1 MLKIKSKQLYRVK
14 ITIEKFILDIVLP
27 NRCVRCQREGGIFCD
42 RCKKYISIINPGYV
56 MNDMYGFEKLLV
68 AGLKEGWFERLVR
81 DFKYKGRRD
90 YGEFLAEKLGE
101 LIFGEVKRMKL
112 NDRSSEVKRMKLDNR
127 SSEVERIRLD
137 DRSSEV
143 ERIRLDDRSSDK
155 SGDIAI
161 EVSRMMDAETRE
173 NRKIVLVPLPTIRKH
188 IRERGFDHTLRLCF
202 ELENFLQKRLEGLGV
217 KVEYQDLLVRKNK
230 TVQVGKEKKERM
242 RQAEKAYGIRE
253 GIKIENRTLYILV
266 DDVTT
271 TGASLAAAK
280 KILQTDRVWA
290 AVLMKER

>member
-14 ITIEKFILDIVLP
+14 ITIEKFILDMVLP

-56 MNDMYGFEKLLV
+56 MNDVYGFEKLLV
-68 AGLKEGWFERLVR
+68 AGLKEGWFEKMVR

-101 LIFGEVKRMKL
+101 VIFGEVKRGMFY
-112 NDRSSEVKRMKLDNR
+112 
-127 SSEVERIRLD
+127 

-143 ERIRLDDRSSDK
+143 ERMKSDDRLSEVERMKLDDRT
-155 SGDIAI
+155 SGKPGDVPV
-161 EVSRMMDAETRE
+161 EVSRMMDAEIQE
-173 NRKIVLVPLPTIRKH
+173 IRKIILVPLPTIRKH

-202 ELENFLQKRLEGLGV
+202 ELENFLQKRLEKLGM
-217 KVEYQDLLVRKNK
+217 KVEYEDLLLRKNK

-242 RQAEKAYGIRE
+242 KQAEKAYEIRE
-253 GIKIENRTLYILV
+253 GIEIENKTLYMLV

-280 KILQTDRVWA
+280 KILQAGQVWA

>member
-1 MLKIKSKQLYRVK
+1 MVKIKSKQLYRVK
-14 ITIEKFILDIVLP
+14 ITIEKFILDMVLP

-56 MNDMYGFEKLLV
+56 MEDMYGFEKLLV
-68 AGLKEGWFERLVR
+68 AGLKEGWFERMVR

-101 LIFGEVKRMKL
+101 VILGEIKRMRFGDELSNKSGEVTCGVLRK
-112 NDRSSEVKRMKLDNR
+112 
-127 SSEVERIRLD
+127 VETEIKEIRQ
-137 DRSSEV
+137 
-143 ERIRLDDRSSDK
+143 
-155 SGDIAI
+155 
-161 EVSRMMDAETRE
+161 
-173 NRKIVLVPLPTIRKH
+173 IVLVPLPTIRKH

-202 ELENFLQKRLEGLGV
+202 ELENFLQKRLDDLGV
-217 KVEYQDLLVRKNK
+217 SVEYQSLLVRKNK
-230 TVQVGKEKKERM
+230 TVQVGKEKKERVK
-242 RQAEKAYGIRE
+242 QAEKAYGIRD
-253 GIKIENRTLYILV
+253 GVKIENETLYIFV

-280 KILQTDRVWA
+280 KILQAGQVWA

>member
-1 MLKIKSKQLYRVK
+1 MLKIKSKQLYCVK
-14 ITIEKFILDIVLP
+14 ITIEKFILDMVLP

-56 MNDMYGFEKLLV
+56 MEDMYGFEKLLV
-68 AGLKEGWFERLVR
+68 AGLKEGWFEKMVR

-101 LIFGEVKRMKL
+101 VIFGEVKR
-112 NDRSSEVKRMKLDNR
+112 
-127 SSEVERIRLD
+127 
-137 DRSSEV
+137 
-143 ERIRLDDRSSDK
+143 
-155 SGDIAI
+155 I
-161 EVSRMMDAETRE
+161 EI
-173 NRKIVLVPLPTIRKH
+173 RKIVLVPLPTIRKH

-202 ELENFLQKRLEGLGV
+202 ELENFLQKRLEKLGM
-217 KVEYQDLLVRKNK
+217 KVEYEDLLVRKNK
-230 TVQVGKEKKERM
+230 TVQVGKEKKERVK
-242 RQAEKAYGIRE
+242 QAEKAYGIRE
-253 GIKIENRTLYILV
+253 GVKIENKTLYILV

-280 KILQTDRVWA
+280 KILQANLVWA

>member
-14 ITIEKFILDIVLP
+14 ITIEKFILDMVLP

-68 AGLKEGWFERLVR
+68 AGLKEGWFERMVR

-101 LIFGEVKRMKL
+101 VILGEIKRMRFGDELSNKSGEVTCGVLRK
-112 NDRSSEVKRMKLDNR
+112 
-127 SSEVERIRLD
+127 VETEIKEIRQ
-137 DRSSEV
+137 
-143 ERIRLDDRSSDK
+143 
-155 SGDIAI
+155 
-161 EVSRMMDAETRE
+161 
-173 NRKIVLVPLPTIRKH
+173 IVLVPLPTIRKH

-202 ELENFLQKRLEGLGV
+202 ELENFLQKRLDDFGIS
-217 KVEYQDLLVRKNK
+217 VEYQSLLVRKNK
-230 TVQVGKEKKERM
+230 TVQVGKEKKERVK
-242 RQAEKAYGIRE
+242 QAEKAYGIRE
-253 GIKIENRTLYILV
+253 GVEIENKTLYILV

-280 KILQTDRVWA
+280 KILQADRVWA

>member
-14 ITIEKFILDIVLP
+14 ITIEKFILDMVLP

-68 AGLKEGWFERLVR
+68 AGLKEGWFERMVR

-101 LIFGEVKRMKL
+101 VIFGEVKR
-112 NDRSSEVKRMKLDNR
+112 
-127 SSEVERIRLD
+127 
-137 DRSSEV
+137 
-143 ERIRLDDRSSDK
+143 
-155 SGDIAI
+155 I
-161 EVSRMMDAETRE
+161 EI
-173 NRKIVLVPLPTIRKH
+173 RKIVLVPLPTIQKH

-202 ELENFLQKRLEGLGV
+202 ELENFLQKRLDDFGIS
-217 KVEYQDLLVRKNK
+217 VEYQSLLVRKNK

-253 GIKIENRTLYILV
+253 GIKIENKTLYILV

-280 KILQTDRVWA
+280 KILQADRVWA

>member
-14 ITIEKFILDIVLP
+14 ITIEKFILDMVLP

-56 MNDMYGFEKLLV
+56 MEDMYGFEKLLV
-68 AGLKEGWFERLVR
+68 AGLKEGWFERMVR

-101 LIFGEVKRMKL
+101 VIFGEVKR
-112 NDRSSEVKRMKLDNR
+112 
-127 SSEVERIRLD
+127 
-137 DRSSEV
+137 
-143 ERIRLDDRSSDK
+143 
-155 SGDIAI
+155 I
-161 EVSRMMDAETRE
+161 EI
-173 NRKIVLVPLPTIRKH
+173 RKIVLVPLPTIRKH

-202 ELENFLQKRLEGLGV
+202 VLENFLQKRLEKLGM
-217 KVEYQDLLVRKNK
+217 KVEYEDLLVRKNK

-242 RQAEKAYGIRE
+242 KQAEKAYGLQE
-253 GIKIENRTLYILV
+253 GIEIKNDVLYILV
-266 DDVTT
+266 DDVMT
-271 TGASLAAAK
+271 TGASLTAAK

>member
-1 MLKIKSKQLYRVK
+1 MVKIKSKQLYRVK
-14 ITIEKFILDIVLP
+14 NTIEKFILDMVLP

-68 AGLKEGWFERLVR
+68 AGLKEGWFERMVR
-81 DFKYKGRRD
+81 DFKYRGRRD
-90 YGEFLAEKLGE
+90 YGEFLADKLGE
-101 LIFGEVKRMKL
+101 VIFGEVKRMKF
-112 NDRSSEVKRMKLDNR
+112 
-127 SSEVERIRLD
+127 D

-143 ERIRLDDRSSDK
+143 ERIKLDNGLSDN
-155 SGDIAI
+155 SGDAPV
-161 EVSRMMDAETRE
+161 EVSRMMDAEIQE
-173 NRKIVLVPLPTIRKH
+173 IRKIVLVPLPTIRKH

-202 ELENFLQKRLEGLGV
+202 ELENFLQKELERLGV
-217 KVEYQDLLVRKNK
+217 KVEYENLLVRKNK
-230 TVQVGKEKKERM
+230 TVQVGKVKKERM

-253 GIKIENRTLYILV
+253 GIKIENKTLYILV

>member
-14 ITIEKFILDIVLP
+14 ITIEKFILDMVLP
-27 NRCVRCQREGGIFCD
+27 NRCVRCQRGGGIFCD
-42 RCKKYISIINPGYV
+42 RCKKYISIINPGYA

-68 AGLKEGWFERLVR
+68 AGLKEGWFERMVR

-101 LIFGEVKRMKL
+101 VIF
-112 NDRSSEVKRMKLDNR
+112 DEVKRMKLDVTL
-127 SSEVERIRLD
+127 SEVERIRLD
-137 DRSSEV
+137 DRLSEV
-143 ERIRLDDRSSDK
+143 ERIKLDDRSSVK
-155 SGDIAI
+155 SGDVLV
-161 EVSRMMDAETRE
+161 ETSKMMDTEIQE
-173 NRKIVLVPLPTIRKH
+173 IRKIILVPLPTIRKH

-202 ELENFLQKRLEGLGV
+202 ELENFLQKRLDDLGV
-217 KVEYQDLLVRKNK
+217 SVEYQSLLVRKNK
-230 TVQVGKEKKERM
+230 TVQVGKEKKERVK
-242 RQAEKAYGIRE
+242 QAEKAYEIRE
-253 GIKIENRTLYILV
+253 GIEIENKTLYILV

-280 KILQTDRVWA
+280 KILQANLVWA

>member
-14 ITIEKFILDIVLP
+14 ITIEKFILDMVLP

-68 AGLKEGWFERLVR
+68 AGLKEGWFERMVR

-101 LIFGEVKRMKL
+101 VILGEVKRMRFGDEL
-112 NDRSSEVKRMKLDNR
+112 SN
-127 SSEVERIRLD
+127 
-137 DRSSEV
+137 
-143 ERIRLDDRSSDK
+143 K
-155 SGDIAI
+155 SG
-161 EVSRMMDAETRE
+161 EVTCGVLRKVETEIKEIRQ
-173 NRKIVLVPLPTIRKH
+173 IVLVPLPTIRKH

-202 ELENFLQKRLEGLGV
+202 ELEEFLQKRFDDLGV
-217 KVEYQDLLVRKNK
+217 SVEYQSLLVRKNK
-230 TVQVGKEKKERM
+230 TVQVGKEKKERVK
-242 RQAEKAYGIRE
+242 QAEKAYGICE
-253 GIKIENRTLYILV
+253 GVKIDANTLYILV

-280 KILQTDRVWA
+280 KILQANLVWA

>member
-14 ITIEKFILDIVLP
+14 ITIEKFILDMVLP

-68 AGLKEGWFERLVR
+68 AGLKEGWFERMVR

-101 LIFGEVKRMKL
+101 VIF
-112 NDRSSEVKRMKLDNR
+112 SEVKRMKFDDK
-127 SSEVERIRLD
+127 SSDVERIRLND
-137 DRSSEV
+137 GLSG
-143 ERIRLDDRSSDK
+143 K
-155 SGDIAI
+155 SGDVPI
-161 EVSRMMDAETRE
+161 EASEMMNTKIQEI
-173 NRKIVLVPLPTIRKH
+173 RKIILVPLPTIRKH

-202 ELENFLQKRLEGLGV
+202 ELEEFLQKRLDDFGIS
-217 KVEYQDLLVRKNK
+217 VEYQSLLVRKNK
-230 TVQVGKEKKERM
+230 TVQVGKEKKERVK
-242 RQAEKAYGIRE
+242 QAEKAYGIRE
-253 GIKIENRTLYILV
+253 GIKIENKTLYILV

-271 TGASLAAAK
+271 TGSSLAAAK
-280 KILQTDRVWA
+280 KILQADQVWA

>member
-14 ITIEKFILDIVLP
+14 ITIEKFILDMVLS

-68 AGLKEGWFERLVR
+68 AGLKEGWFERMVR

-101 LIFGEVKRMKL
+101 VIFGEVKKMKL

-137 DRSSEV
+137 DRSS
-143 ERIRLDDRSSDK
+143 DK

-161 EVSRMMDAETRE
+161 EVSRMMDAEIQE
-173 NRKIVLVPLPTIRKH
+173 IRKIVLVPLPTVRKH

-202 ELENFLQKRLEGLGV
+202 ELENFLQKRLDDFGISA
-217 KVEYQDLLVRKNK
+217 EYQSLLVRKNK
-230 TVQVGKEKKERM
+230 TVQVGKEKKERVK
-242 RQAEKAYGIRE
+242 QAEKAYGIRE
-253 GIKIENRTLYILV
+253 GVEIENKTLYILV

-280 KILQTDRVWA
+280 KILQADRVWA

>member
-14 ITIEKFILDIVLP
+14 ITIEKFILDMVLP

-56 MNDMYGFEKLLV
+56 MEDMYGFEKLLV
-68 AGLKEGWFERLVR
+68 AGLKEGWFEGLVR

-101 LIFGEVKRMKL
+101 MIFG
-112 NDRSSEVKRMKLDNR
+112 EVKRMKLDNR

-137 DRSSEV
+137 DRLSEV
-143 ERIRLDDRSSDK
+143 ERIKLDDRSSVK
-155 SGDIAI
+155 SGDVLV
-161 EVSRMMDAETRE
+161 ETSKMMDTEIQE
-173 NRKIVLVPLPTIRKH
+173 IRKIVLVPLPTIRKH

-202 ELENFLQKRLEGLGV
+202 ELENFLQKRLEKLGM
-217 KVEYQDLLVRKNK
+217 KVEYEDLLVRKNK

-242 RQAEKAYGIRE
+242 KQAEKAYGIRE
-253 GIKIENRTLYILV
+253 GIKIESKTLYILV

-280 KILQTDRVWA
+280 KILQADQVWA

>member
-1 MLKIKSKQLYRVK
+1 MVKIKSKQLYRVK
-14 ITIEKFILDIVLP
+14 ITIEKFILDMVLP

-68 AGLKEGWFERLVR
+68 AGLKEGWFERMVR

-90 YGEFLAEKLGE
+90 YGEFLAEKLGKVI
-101 LIFGEVKRMKL
+101 LGEVKRGVL
-112 NDRSSEVKRMKLDNR
+112 CDG
-127 SSEVERIRLD
+127 
-137 DRSSEV
+137 
-143 ERIRLDDRSSDK
+143 SSDE
-155 SGDIAI
+155 SGDGSV
-161 EVSRMMDAETRE
+161 EVSRMMNAETRE

-202 ELENFLQKRLEGLGV
+202 ELENFLQKRLDDFGIS
-217 KVEYQDLLVRKNK
+217 VEYQSLLVRKNK
-230 TVQVGKEKKERM
+230 TVQVGKEKKERVK
-242 RQAEKAYGIRE
+242 QAEKAYGIRE
-253 GIKIENRTLYILV
+253 GVEIENKTLYILV

-280 KILQTDRVWA
+280 KILQADRVWA

>member
-14 ITIEKFILDIVLP
+14 ITIEKFILDMVLP

-56 MNDMYGFEKLLV
+56 MNDVYGFEKLLV
-68 AGLKEGWFERLVR
+68 AGLKEGWFERMVR

-90 YGEFLAEKLGE
+90 YGEFLAEKLAE
-101 LIFGEVKRMKL
+101 VIFGEVKRMKF
-112 NDRSSEVKRMKLDNR
+112 
-127 SSEVERIRLD
+127 D
-137 DRSSEV
+137 DRSSA
-143 ERIRLDDRSSDK
+143 K
-155 SGDIAI
+155 SGD
-161 EVSRMMDAETRE
+161 EPGGMLRKVETEIKEIR
-173 NRKIVLVPLPTIRKH
+173 RIVLVPLPTIRKH

-202 ELENFLQKRLEGLGV
+202 ELENFLQKRLAKLGM
-217 KVEYQDLLVRKNK
+217 KVEYEDLLVRKNK

-242 RQAEKAYGIRE
+242 KQAEKAYGIRE
-253 GIKIENRTLYILV
+253 GIKIESKTLYVLV

-271 TGASLAAAK
+271 TGASLTAAK
-280 KILQTDRVWA
+280 KILQANLVWA

>member
-1 MLKIKSKQLYRVK
+1 MVKIKSKQLYRVK
-14 ITIEKFILDIVLP
+14 ITIEKFILAMILP
-27 NRCVRCQREGGIFCD
+27 NRCMRCQREGGIFCD

-68 AGLKEGWFERLVR
+68 AGLKEGWFEKLVR

-101 LIFGEVKRMKL
+101 VIFDEI
-112 NDRSSEVKRMKLDNR
+112 KRMKLDD
-127 SSEVERIRLD
+127 RL
-137 DRSSEV
+137 
-143 ERIRLDDRSSDK
+143 SDN
-155 SGDIAI
+155 SGDVSV
-161 EVSRMMDAETRE
+161 EVSRMMDTKIRE
-173 NRKIVLVPLPTIRKH
+173 IRKIVLVPLPTIRKH

-202 ELENFLQKRLEGLGV
+202 ELEQVLQKKLKGSGIS
-217 KVEYQDLLVRKNK
+217 VEYQSLLVRKNK
-230 TVQVGKEKKERM
+230 TVQVGKEKIERL
-242 RQAEKAYGIRE
+242 RQAEKAYGIDE
-253 GIKIENRTLYILV
+253 EMKLETDALYILV

>member
-14 ITIEKFILDIVLP
+14 ITIEKFILEMILP
-27 NRCVRCQREGGIFCD
+27 NRCVRCQRGGGIFCD

-81 DFKYKGRRD
+81 DFKYRGRRD
-90 YGEFLAEKLGE
+90 YGEFLADKLGE
-101 LIFGEVKRMKL
+101 VIFGEVKRMRFGDEL
-112 NDRSSEVKRMKLDNR
+112 SN
-127 SSEVERIRLD
+127 
-137 DRSSEV
+137 
-143 ERIRLDDRSSDK
+143 K
-155 SGDIAI
+155 SG
-161 EVSRMMDAETRE
+161 EVTCGVLRKVETEIKEIRQ
-173 NRKIVLVPLPTIRKH
+173 IVLVPLPTIRKH

-202 ELENFLQKRLEGLGV
+202 ELENFLQKRLDDFGIS
-217 KVEYQDLLVRKNK
+217 VEYQSLLVRKNK
-230 TVQVGKEKKERM
+230 TVQVGKEKKERVK
-242 RQAEKAYGIRE
+242 QAEKAYGIRE
-253 GIKIENRTLYILV
+253 GVEIENKMLYILV

-280 KILQTDRVWA
+280 KILQANLVWA

>member
-1 MLKIKSKQLYRVK
+1 MVKIKSKQLYRVK
-14 ITIEKFILDIVLP
+14 ITIEKFILDMVLP

-56 MNDMYGFEKLLV
+56 MEDMYGFEKLLV
-68 AGLKEGWFERLVR
+68 AGLKEGWFERMVR

-101 LIFGEVKRMKL
+101 VILGEVKRMRFGDEL
-112 NDRSSEVKRMKLDNR
+112 SN
-127 SSEVERIRLD
+127 
-137 DRSSEV
+137 
-143 ERIRLDDRSSDK
+143 K
-155 SGDIAI
+155 SG
-161 EVSRMMDAETRE
+161 EVTCGVLRKVETEIKEIRQ
-173 NRKIVLVPLPTIRKH
+173 IVLVPLPTIRKH

-202 ELENFLQKRLEGLGV
+202 ELENFLQKRLDDFGIS
-217 KVEYQDLLVRKNK
+217 VEYQSLLVRKNK
-230 TVQVGKEKKERM
+230 TVQVGKEKKERVK
-242 RQAEKAYGIRE
+242 QAEKAYGIRE
-253 GIKIENRTLYILV
+253 GVEIENKTLYILV

-280 KILQTDRVWA
+280 KILQADRVWA

>member
-1 MLKIKSKQLYRVK
+1 MVKIKSKQLYRVK
-14 ITIEKFILDIVLP
+14 ITIEKFILDMVLP

-56 MNDMYGFEKLLV
+56 MNDVYGFEKLLV

-101 LIFGEVKRMKL
+101 VIFGEVKRMKL
-112 NDRSSEVKRMKLDNR
+112 NDRSSEVKRTRLDDK
-127 SSEVERIRLD
+127 SSEVERIKRD
-137 DRSSEV
+137 DRSSY
-143 ERIRLDDRSSDK
+143 K
-155 SGDIAI
+155 SGDVLV
-161 EVSRMMDAETRE
+161 EVSGMMDVETRE
-173 NRKIVLVPLPTIRKH
+173 NRKIVLIPLPTIRKH

-202 ELENFLQKRLEGLGV
+202 ELENFLQKRLDDFGIS
-217 KVEYQDLLVRKNK
+217 VEYQSLLARKNK

-242 RQAEKAYGIRE
+242 KQAEKAYGIRE
-253 GIKIENRTLYILV
+253 GIKIENKTLYILV

>member
-14 ITIEKFILDIVLP
+14 ITIEKFILDMVLP

-68 AGLKEGWFERLVR
+68 AGLKEGWFERMVR

-101 LIFGEVKRMKL
+101 VIFGEVKR
-112 NDRSSEVKRMKLDNR
+112 
-127 SSEVERIRLD
+127 
-137 DRSSEV
+137 
-143 ERIRLDDRSSDK
+143 
-155 SGDIAI
+155 I
-161 EVSRMMDAETRE
+161 EI
-173 NRKIVLVPLPTIRKH
+173 RKIVLVPLPTIRKH

-202 ELENFLQKRLEGLGV
+202 ELEKFLSKRLEKLGV
-217 KVEYQDLLVRKNK
+217 KVEYEDLLVRKNK

-242 RQAEKAYGIRE
+242 KQAEKAYGIRD
-253 GIKIENRTLYILV
+253 GVKIESKTLYILV

-280 KILQTDRVWA
+280 KILQADQVWA

>member
-14 ITIEKFILDIVLP
+14 ITIEKFILDMVLP

-56 MNDMYGFEKLLV
+56 MEDMYGFEKLLV

-101 LIFGEVKRMKL
+101 VIFG
-112 NDRSSEVKRMKLDNR
+112 
-127 SSEVERIRLD
+127 EVERIRLD

-143 ERIRLDDRSSDK
+143 KRTRLDDKSSEVERIKRDDRSSYK
-155 SGDIAI
+155 SGDVLV

-202 ELENFLQKRLEGLGV
+202 ELEDFLQKRLEGLGV

>member
-14 ITIEKFILDIVLP
+14 ITIEKFILDMVLP

-56 MNDMYGFEKLLV
+56 MNDMYGFEKLLI
-68 AGLKEGWFERLVR
+68 AGLKEGWFERMVR

-101 LIFGEVKRMKL
+101 VIFGEVKRMRFGDEL
-112 NDRSSEVKRMKLDNR
+112 SN
-127 SSEVERIRLD
+127 
-137 DRSSEV
+137 
-143 ERIRLDDRSSDK
+143 K
-155 SGDIAI
+155 SG
-161 EVSRMMDAETRE
+161 EVTCGVLRKVETEIKEIRQ
-173 NRKIVLVPLPTIRKH
+173 IVLVPLPTIRKH

-202 ELENFLQKRLEGLGV
+202 ELENFLQKRLDDFGIS
-217 KVEYQDLLVRKNK
+217 VEYQSLLVRKNK
-230 TVQVGKEKKERM
+230 TVQVGKEKKERVK
-242 RQAEKAYGIRE
+242 QAEKAYGICE
-253 GIKIENRTLYILV
+253 GVKLDMNTLYILV

-280 KILQTDRVWA
+280 KILQAKQVWA

>member
-14 ITIEKFILDIVLP
+14 ITIEKFILDMVLP

-56 MNDMYGFEKLLV
+56 MNDVYGFEKLLV

-101 LIFGEVKRMKL
+101 VIFGEVKRMKL
-112 NDRSSEVKRMKLDNR
+112 DDRLSEVKRMKLDNR

-137 DRSSEV
+137 DRSSY
-143 ERIRLDDRSSDK
+143 K
-155 SGDIAI
+155 SGDVPV
-161 EVSRMMDAETRE
+161 EVSGMMDVEIQE
-173 NRKIVLVPLPTIRKH
+173 IRKIVLIPLPTIRKH

-202 ELENFLQKRLEGLGV
+202 ELEDFLQKKLDDFGIS
-217 KVEYQDLLVRKNK
+217 VEYQSLLVRKNK

-253 GIKIENRTLYILV
+253 EIKIENKTLYILV

-280 KILQTDRVWA
+280 KILQTNRVWA

>member
-14 ITIEKFILDIVLP
+14 ITIGKFILDMVLL

-42 RCKKYISIINPGYV
+42 RCKKYISIINPGYM

-101 LIFGEVKRMKL
+101 VIFGEVKRMRFGDEL
-112 NDRSSEVKRMKLDNR
+112 SN
-127 SSEVERIRLD
+127 
-137 DRSSEV
+137 
-143 ERIRLDDRSSDK
+143 K
-155 SGDIAI
+155 SG
-161 EVSRMMDAETRE
+161 EVTCGVLRKVETEIKEIRQ
-173 NRKIVLVPLPTIRKH
+173 IVLVPLPTIRKH

-202 ELENFLQKRLEGLGV
+202 ELENFLQKRLDDFGIS
-217 KVEYQDLLVRKNK
+217 VEYQSLLVRKNK
-230 TVQVGKEKKERM
+230 TVQVGKAKKERVK
-242 RQAEKAYGIRE
+242 QAEKAYGICE
-253 GIKIENRTLYILV
+253 GVKIDTNTLYILV

-280 KILQTDRVWA
+280 KILQANLVWA

>member
-14 ITIEKFILDIVLP
+14 ITIEKFILDMVLQ

-68 AGLKEGWFERLVR
+68 AGLKEGWFERMVR

-101 LIFGEVKRMKL
+101 VILGEVKRMRFGDEL
-112 NDRSSEVKRMKLDNR
+112 SN
-127 SSEVERIRLD
+127 
-137 DRSSEV
+137 
-143 ERIRLDDRSSDK
+143 K
-155 SGDIAI
+155 SG
-161 EVSRMMDAETRE
+161 EVTCGVLRKVETEIKEIRQ
-173 NRKIVLVPLPTIRKH
+173 IVLVPLPTIRKH

-202 ELENFLQKRLEGLGV
+202 ELEEFLQKRFDDLGV
-217 KVEYQDLLVRKNK
+217 SVEYQSLLVRKNK
-230 TVQVGKEKKERM
+230 TVQVGKEKKERVK
-242 RQAEKAYGIRE
+242 QAEKAYGIRE
-253 GIKIENRTLYILV
+253 GVEIENKTLYILV

-280 KILQTDRVWA
+280 KILQADRVWA

>member
-56 MNDMYGFEKLLV
+56 MNDVYGFEKLLV

-101 LIFGEVKRMKL
+101 VIFGEVKRMK
-112 NDRSSEVKRMKLDNR
+112 
-127 SSEVERIRLD
+127 LD

-143 ERIRLDDRSSDK
+143 ERIKLDEKSSEVERIKRDDRSSYK
-155 SGDIAI
+155 SGDVLV

-188 IRERGFDHTLRLCF
+188 ILERGFDHTLRLCF
-202 ELENFLQKRLEGLGV
+202 ELEDFLQKRLEGLGV

>member
-14 ITIEKFILDIVLP
+14 ITIEKFILDMVLP

-56 MNDMYGFEKLLV
+56 MEDVYGFEKLLV

-81 DFKYKGRRD
+81 DFKYRGRRD

-101 LIFGEVKRMKL
+101 VILGEVKRGVFC
-112 NDRSSEVKRMKLDNR
+112 DG
-127 SSEVERIRLD
+127 
-137 DRSSEV
+137 
-143 ERIRLDDRSSDK
+143 SSDEL
-155 SGDIAI
+155 GDGSV
-161 EVSRMMDAETRE
+161 EVSRMMNAETRE

-202 ELENFLQKRLEGLGV
+202 ELENFLQKRLDDFGIS
-217 KVEYQDLLVRKNK
+217 VEYQSLLVRKNK
-230 TVQVGKEKKERM
+230 TVQVGKEKKERVK
-242 RQAEKAYGIRE
+242 QAEKAYGIRE
-253 GIKIENRTLYILV
+253 GVEIENKTLYILV

-280 KILQTDRVWA
+280 KILQADRVWA

>member
-14 ITIEKFILDIVLP
+14 ITIEKFILDMVLP

-56 MNDMYGFEKLLV
+56 MNDVYGFEKLLV
-68 AGLKEGWFERLVR
+68 AGLKEGWFEKMVR

-101 LIFGEVKRMKL
+101 VIFGEVKRGMFY
-112 NDRSSEVKRMKLDNR
+112 
-127 SSEVERIRLD
+127 

-143 ERIRLDDRSSDK
+143 ERMKSDDRLSEVERMKLDDRT
-155 SGDIAI
+155 SGKPGDVPV
-161 EVSRMMDAETRE
+161 EVSRMMDAEIQE
-173 NRKIVLVPLPTIRKH
+173 IRKIILVPLPTIRKH

-202 ELENFLQKRLEGLGV
+202 ELENFLSKKLEGLDV
-217 KVEYQDLLVRKNK
+217 NVEYEDLLVRNNK
-230 TVQVGKEKKERM
+230 TVQVGKEKKERL
-242 RQAEKAYGIRE
+242 RQAEKAYRLQE
-253 GIKIENRTLYILV
+253 GIEIKNDVLYILV

-271 TGASLAAAK
+271 TGASLTAAK
-280 KILQTDRVWA
+280 KILQANLVWA

>member
-1 MLKIKSKQLYRVK
+1 MVKIKSKQLYRVK
-14 ITIEKFILDIVLP
+14 ITIEKFILDMVLP

-56 MNDMYGFEKLLV
+56 MNDVYGFEKLLV

-101 LIFGEVKRMKL
+101 VIFGEVKRMKL
-112 NDRSSEVKRMKLDNR
+112 NDRSSEVKRTRLDDK
-127 SSEVERIRLD
+127 SSEVERMKRD
-137 DRSSEV
+137 DRSSY
-143 ERIRLDDRSSDK
+143 K
-155 SGDIAI
+155 SGDVLV
-161 EVSRMMDAETRE
+161 EVSGMMDVEIQE
-173 NRKIVLVPLPTIRKH
+173 IRKIVLIPLPTIRKH

-202 ELENFLQKRLEGLGV
+202 ELENFLQKRLDDFGIS
-217 KVEYQDLLVRKNK
+217 VEYQSLLARKNK

-242 RQAEKAYGIRE
+242 KQAEKAYGLRE
-253 GIKIENRTLYILV
+253 GIKIENKTLYILV

>member
-14 ITIEKFILDIVLP
+14 ITIEKFILDMVLP

-42 RCKKYISIINPGYV
+42 RCKNYISITNPGYV

-68 AGLKEGWFERLVR
+68 AGLKEGWFEGMVR

-101 LIFGEVKRMKL
+101 VIF
-112 NDRSSEVKRMKLDNR
+112 DEVKRMKLDDG
-127 SSEVERIRLD
+127 SSEVERIKLD
-137 DRSSEV
+137 DRSSV
-143 ERIRLDDRSSDK
+143 K
-155 SGDIAI
+155 SGDVLV
-161 EVSRMMDAETRE
+161 ETSKMMDTEIQE
-173 NRKIVLVPLPTIRKH
+173 IRKIILVPLPTIRKH

-202 ELENFLQKRLEGLGV
+202 ELEKFLSKRLDDLGMS
-217 KVEYQDLLVRKNK
+217 VEYQDLLVRKNK
-230 TVQVGKEKKERM
+230 TVQVGKEKKERVK
-242 RQAEKAYGIRE
+242 QAEKAYGICE
-253 GIKIENRTLYILV
+253 GVKLDRSTLYILV

-280 KILQTDRVWA
+280 KILQANLVWA

>member
-14 ITIEKFILDIVLP
+14 ITIEKFILDMVLS

-68 AGLKEGWFERLVR
+68 AGLKEGWFERMVR

-101 LIFGEVKRMKL
+101 VILGEVKRMRFGDEL
-112 NDRSSEVKRMKLDNR
+112 SN
-127 SSEVERIRLD
+127 
-137 DRSSEV
+137 
-143 ERIRLDDRSSDK
+143 K
-155 SGDIAI
+155 SG
-161 EVSRMMDAETRE
+161 EVTCGVLRKVETEIKEIRQ
-173 NRKIVLVPLPTIRKH
+173 IVLVPLPTIRKH

-202 ELENFLQKRLEGLGV
+202 ELEEFLQKRFDDLGV
-217 KVEYQDLLVRKNK
+217 SVEYQSLLVRKNK
-230 TVQVGKEKKERM
+230 TVQVGKEKKERVK
-242 RQAEKAYGIRE
+242 QAEKAYGICE
-253 GIKIENRTLYILV
+253 GVEIENKTLYILV

-271 TGASLAAAK
+271 TGASLVAAK

>member
-14 ITIEKFILDIVLP
+14 ITIEKFILDMVLP

-68 AGLKEGWFERLVR
+68 AGLKEGWFERMVR
-81 DFKYKGRRD
+81 DFKYRGRRD

-101 LIFGEVKRMKL
+101 VIFGEVKRMK
-112 NDRSSEVKRMKLDNR
+112 
-127 SSEVERIRLD
+127 LD

-143 ERIRLDDRSSDK
+143 ERIKLNDRSSEVERIKLDDRSSVK
-155 SGDIAI
+155 SGNVLV
-161 EVSRMMDAETRE
+161 ETSKMMDTEIQE
-173 NRKIVLVPLPTIRKH
+173 IRKIVLVPLPTIRKH

-202 ELENFLQKRLEGLGV
+202 ELENFLQKRLDDFGIS
-217 KVEYQDLLVRKNK
+217 VEYQSLLVRKNK
-230 TVQVGKEKKERM
+230 TVQVGKEKKERVK
-242 RQAEKAYGIRE
+242 QAEKAYGIRE
-253 GIKIENRTLYILV
+253 GIKNENKTLYILV

-271 TGASLAAAK
+271 TGASLVAAK
-280 KILQTDRVWA
+280 KILQTNRVWA

>member
-14 ITIEKFILDIVLP
+14 ITIEKFILDMVLP

-56 MNDMYGFEKLLV
+56 MEDVYGFEKLLV
-68 AGLKEGWFERLVR
+68 AGLKEGWFERMVR

-101 LIFGEVKRMKL
+101 VILGEIKRMRFGDELSNKSGEVMCGVLRK
-112 NDRSSEVKRMKLDNR
+112 
-127 SSEVERIRLD
+127 VETEIKEIRQ
-137 DRSSEV
+137 
-143 ERIRLDDRSSDK
+143 
-155 SGDIAI
+155 
-161 EVSRMMDAETRE
+161 
-173 NRKIVLVPLPTIRKH
+173 IVLVPLPTIRKH

-202 ELENFLQKRLEGLGV
+202 ELENFLQKRLEKLGM
-217 KVEYQDLLVRKNK
+217 KVEYRDLLVRKNK
-230 TVQVGKEKKERM
+230 TVQVGKEKKERVK
-242 RQAEKAYGIRE
+242 QAEKAYEIRE
-253 GIKIENRTLYILV
+253 GIKIENKTLYVLV

-280 KILQTDRVWA
+280 KILQANLVWA

>member
-56 MNDMYGFEKLLV
+56 MNDVYGFEKILV
-68 AGLKEGWFERLVR
+68 AGLKEGWFERMVR

-101 LIFGEVKRMKL
+101 VIFGEVKRMKL

-137 DRSSEV
+137 DRSS
-143 ERIRLDDRSSDK
+143 DK

-161 EVSRMMDAETRE
+161 EVSGMMDVEIQE
-173 NRKIVLVPLPTIRKH
+173 IRKIVLIPLPTIRKH

>member
-1 MLKIKSKQLYRVK
+1 MVKIKSKQLYRVK
-14 ITIEKFILDIVLP
+14 ITIEKFILDMVLP

-56 MNDMYGFEKLLV
+56 MNDMYGFEKLLI
-68 AGLKEGWFERLVR
+68 AGLKEGWFERMVR

-90 YGEFLAEKLGE
+90 YGEFLAEKLGGV
-101 LIFGEVKRMKL
+101 IFGEVKRMKL
-112 NDRSSEVKRMKLDNR
+112 DDR
-127 SSEVERIRLD
+127 SSEVERMKLD

-143 ERIRLDDRSSDK
+143 ERMKLDDRSSDK
-155 SGDIAI
+155 LGDALV
-161 EVSRMMDAETRE
+161 EVSRTMGAEMQE
-173 NRKIVLVPLPTIRKH
+173 IRKIVLVPLPTIRKH

-202 ELENFLQKRLEGLGV
+202 ELENFLQKRLDDFGIS
-217 KVEYQDLLVRKNK
+217 VEYQSLLVRKNK
-230 TVQVGKEKKERM
+230 TVQVGKEKKERVK
-242 RQAEKAYGIRE
+242 QAEKAYGIRE
-253 GIKIENRTLYILV
+253 GVEIENKTLYILV

-280 KILQTDRVWA
+280 KILQADRVWA

>member
-14 ITIEKFILDIVLP
+14 ITIEKFILDMVLP

-42 RCKKYISIINPGYV
+42 RCKKYISITNPGYV
-56 MNDMYGFEKLLV
+56 MEDVYGFEKLLV
-68 AGLKEGWFERLVR
+68 AGLKEGWFERMVR

-101 LIFGEVKRMKL
+101 VILGEVKRIKRD
-112 NDRSSEVKRMKLDNR
+112 DRSSEVKRTRLDDK
-127 SSEVERIRLD
+127 SSEVERMKLD
-137 DRSSEV
+137 DSLSGR
-143 ERIRLDDRSSDK
+143 
-155 SGDIAI
+155 SGDVPV
-161 EVSRMMDAETRE
+161 EVSGMMDVEIQE
-173 NRKIVLVPLPTIRKH
+173 IRKIVLIPLPTIRKH

-202 ELENFLQKRLEGLGV
+202 ELENFLQKRLDDFGIS
-217 KVEYQDLLVRKNK
+217 VEYQSLLVRKNK
-230 TVQVGKEKKERM
+230 TVQVGKEKKERVK
-242 RQAEKAYGIRE
+242 QAEKAYGIRE
-253 GIKIENRTLYILV
+253 GVEIENKTLYILV

-280 KILQTDRVWA
+280 KILQADRVWA

>member
-14 ITIEKFILDIVLP
+14 ITIEKFILDMVLP

-68 AGLKEGWFERLVR
+68 AGLKEGWFEKMVR

-90 YGEFLAEKLGE
+90 YGEFLADKLGE
-101 LIFGEVKRMKL
+101 VIFGEVKRMKL
-112 NDRSSEVKRMKLDNR
+112 DDR
-127 SSEVERIRLD
+127 SSEVERMKLD

-143 ERIRLDDRSSDK
+143 ERMKLDDRSSDK
-155 SGDIAI
+155 LGDALV
-161 EVSRMMDAETRE
+161 EVSRTMGAEMQE
-173 NRKIVLVPLPTIRKH
+173 IQKIVLVPLPTIRKH

-202 ELENFLQKRLEGLGV
+202 ELENFLSKKLEGLGV
-217 KVEYQDLLVRKNK
+217 KVEYEDLLVRKNK

-242 RQAEKAYGIRE
+242 KQAEKAYGIR
-253 GIKIENRTLYILV
+253 GAIKIENKTLYILV

-280 KILQTDRVWA
+280 KILQADRVWA